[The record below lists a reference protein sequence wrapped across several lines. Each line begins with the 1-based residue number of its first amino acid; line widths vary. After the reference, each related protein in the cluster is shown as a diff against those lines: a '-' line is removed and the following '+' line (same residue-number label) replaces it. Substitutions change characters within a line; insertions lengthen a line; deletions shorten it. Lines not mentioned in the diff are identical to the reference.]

1 MGSVAITLALLAA
14 LVLPGC
20 AAILPGRSDPPPAA
34 RPEPAPPARSED
46 ARPDRSPASGPA
58 APVAPAPSRPA
69 EPPRLAEEIARM
81 TAEFAELQNALARLV
96 ASSQRQEEQL
106 RSLERRVGE
115 LAVPAGPEAA
125 IPRGFAPS
133 QVSPAPP
140 SVPSSSAQSAQDL
153 YDGGMAK
160 MREGQL
166 DAAHIIFQDLIAN
179 HPTHPLRESAQ
190 LMAGDILYRQDNPRG
205 ALVELEGLLEAV
217 PKGRRTPETL
227 LKIGLCYRK
236 IGNEGGARRTWERL
250 TREYPNTAQ
259 AREARTL
266 LRRAR
271 AR

>member
-20 AAILPGRSDPPPAA
+20 AALLPGRSDPPPAA

-46 ARPDRSPASGPA
+46 ARPERSPAPA
-58 APVAPAPSRPA
+58 PAPVAPAPSRPA

-96 ASSQRQEEQL
+96 ASSQRQEDQL

-236 IGNEGGARRTWERL
+236 IGNEAGARRTWERL
-250 TREYPNTAQ
+250 MREYPNTAQ
-259 AREARTL
+259 AREAPTL